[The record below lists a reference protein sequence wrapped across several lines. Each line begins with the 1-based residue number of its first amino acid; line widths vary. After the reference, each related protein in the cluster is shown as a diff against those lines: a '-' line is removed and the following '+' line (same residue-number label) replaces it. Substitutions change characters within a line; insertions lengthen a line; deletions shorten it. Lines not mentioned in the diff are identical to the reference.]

1 MALALGPAGCGT
13 ATSEPPPGRESPPPS
28 EPVAPTLPDVVGPRP
43 PSWVAQR
50 VAASRAR
57 LSADPAGAV
66 VWASIEAH
74 GGLETWLGKST
85 VAFEFDYQPRAQPE
99 RRMHTFN
106 QVDHWSARARQ
117 TELPGGSG
125 PEATFGWDGERA
137 WIAPG
142 LDAFP
147 SSPRF
152 WALTPYYFVGMPFVA
167 ADPGTHY
174 ERLPDASLDGVV
186 HQLVKL
192 TYGAGVGDAP
202 DDYYILY
209 LHPDTHHLTA
219 LRYVVSY
226 PGFFPEGG
234 HTPEKLMRYSEPT
247 VVDGLRFAG
256 RLDTSAWDL
265 EAGVPGDVV
274 TTIRVSRLALGEAW
288 SQALFAPPDGA
299 VVAEDLHGE

>member
-1 MALALGPAGCGT
+1 
-13 ATSEPPPGRESPPPS
+13 
-28 EPVAPTLPDVVGPRP
+28 
-43 PSWVAQR
+43 

-57 LSADPAGAV
+57 LTADPAGAI

-85 VAFEFDYQPRAQPE
+85 VAFEFDYQPSAQPE
-99 RRMHTFN
+99 RRMRTFN

-125 PEATFGWDGERA
+125 PEATLGWDGERA
-137 WIAPG
+137 WITPSA
-142 LDAFP
+142 DAFP
-147 SSPRF
+147 SPPRF

-174 ERLPDASLDGVV
+174 ERLADAALDGVV

-192 TYGAGVGDAP
+192 TYGDGVGDAP

-209 LHPDTHHLTA
+209 IHPETHHLTA

-234 HTPEKLMRYSEPT
+234 HSPEKLMRYTAPT
-247 VVDGLRFAG
+247 LVDGLRFAG

-265 EAGVPGDVV
+265 EASVPGDLV
-274 TTIRVSRLALGEAW
+274 TSIAVSRIALGETW
-288 SQALFAPPDGA
+288 PRALFAPPDGA
-299 VVAEDLHGE
+299 VVAEDLHGD